1 MLVFLLSCSSS
12 LGKYFVE
19 MIVVEQPRV
28 LLEAFILFKKYL
40 KCMFIRQPFE
50 NLSHSLVV
58 KPVLLPLLHQYIL
71 KRIAKHTS
79 RPMNV

>member
-1 MLVFLLSCSSS
+1 MLFFKNLHECWFFLLSCSSS

-40 KCMFIRQPFE
+40 KYVKMYVHTTALRE
-50 NLSHSLVV
+50 LV
-58 KPVLLPLLHQYIL
+58 
-71 KRIAKHTS
+71 S
-79 RPMNV
+79 